1 MCNKSVFRD
10 SYSLKFISNNLK
22 TQEMCAKVV
31 EKTPCLPC
39 CVPDSFKTWE
49 MCNKAVHRKPRSLLY
64 VPDRFKTERM

>member
-1 MCNKSVFRD
+1 
-10 SYSLKFISNNLK
+10 
-22 TQEMCAKVV
+22 MCAKVV